1 MGIGPAE
8 LTVAGAT
15 GSACVADCQRAGG
28 SRGGA
33 LPAVYSYCINRTGPM
48 ITTYQRETLTALYA
62 SLDYLTCND
71 LPGQAEIQAAIQA
84 IEGLAA

>member
-8 LTVAGAT
+8 PTVAGAT
-15 GSACVADCQRAGG
+15 GSACVADCQLAGK
-28 SRGGA
+28 SAQCALRG
-33 LPAVYSYCINRTGPM
+33 VYSSHINRIGPM
-48 ITTYQRETLTALYA
+48 LTAYQRETLTALYA

-71 LPGQAEIQAAIQA
+71 LPGQAEIQSAIQA